1 MFWKIYFWMLAVQ
14 LVGVFVDRFLMGNT
28 RVEGGKVFF
37 EIFNWLVL
45 VGGVIG
51 MYGYVYSKSLGS
63 LLNRREGAIFFIGF
77 VSFYEL
83 LFIIKSPEEEVR
95 LLGGLLLLFTIP
107 QFIGLYRYG
116 QGLDQH
122 GIRKSY

>member
-1 MFWKIYFWMLAVQ
+1 MLWKIYFWMLAVQ
-14 LVGVFVDRFLMGNT
+14 LVGVPIGILIDGEYRDVPRIVFEVIHWWFLL
-28 RVEGGKVFF
+28 F
-37 EIFNWLVL
+37 
-45 VGGVIG
+45 GVIG

-63 LLNRREGAIFFIGF
+63 LLNRRQGAIFFIGF
-77 VSFYEL
+77 VSFHDL

-116 QGLDQH
+116 KGLDQH